1 MKKRWTALLLALA
14 LAFALGAPVA
24 SADGDATDADAT
36 AAGDTAEAGAA
47 DAVAE
52 DDGAAAAEATPDAE
66 AAGGAESETADAP
79 AETADADGTLSFANV
94 RNRMYES
101 CYPVLVLEENV
112 KSLDELDYDVMY
124 ERLRLQLNE
133 IASGQRML
141 LNYGLMDD
149 ATFRSTSQIYG
160 SVREQFEAIKKGEMQ
175 EDNAGARRQLSHMQD
190 QLYMAGELLYISIKA
205 LEAADAAASRAI
217 AALDR
222 TAREMQLRYELGQV
236 SSMTVEQ
243 VKAGRAQAVSAR
255 RTLEMN
261 KANALLQLKAMTGAE
276 LGGELTL
283 SALPKVTAEQLEA
296 MDLEADLERAREAS
310 YELFAAEKTLK
321 DAKKQY
327 NAAYG
332 RYGVTNPQMYEFI
345 TAQHDW
351 QAAQYTYENT
361 AQGFELGFRTLF
373 AQVKDCAQALDAARA
388 RLASKQKDHRVAQLK
403 YEQGNLSKNALADAA
418 DEVSDAR
425 DGVTDA
431 ERDLFSAYRTYT
443 WAVERGILN

>member
-1 MKKRWTALLLALA
+1 MKKRWAALLLALA

-24 SADGDATDADAT
+24 SADGDATGADEPT
-36 AAGDTAEAGAA
+36 AGDTAGAGAT
-47 DAVAE
+47 DAEAE
-52 DDGAAAAEATPDAE
+52 DDGAAVEATPDAE
-66 AAGGAESETADAP
+66 AAGGAESETAGAP
-79 AETADADGTLSFANV
+79 AETADAEGTLSFANV

-133 IASGQRML
+133 IASGQRTL

-175 EDNAGARRQLSHMQD
+175 EDNASARRQLSNMQD
-190 QLYMAGELLYISIKA
+190 QLYMAGESLYISIKS

-217 AALDR
+217 TALDR
-222 TAREMQLRYELGQV
+222 TAREMQLRYDLGQV

-283 SALPKVTAEQLEA
+283 SALPKVTSEQLAA

-321 DAKKQY
+321 DAKKRY

-332 RYGVTNPQMYEFI
+332 RYGVINPQLYEFI

-361 AQGFELGFRTLF
+361 AQGFELGFRTLY

-388 RLASKQKDHRVAQLK
+388 QLASKQKDHRVAQLK